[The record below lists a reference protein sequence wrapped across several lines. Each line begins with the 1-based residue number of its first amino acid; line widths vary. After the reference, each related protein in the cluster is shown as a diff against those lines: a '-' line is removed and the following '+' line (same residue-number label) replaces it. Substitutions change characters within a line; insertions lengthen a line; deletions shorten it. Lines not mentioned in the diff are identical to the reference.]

1 MKYGYTILVAMLFFI
16 SASKSPGSEALHPAS
31 SAEPSG
37 ANNKGNAP
45 AYIRF
50 VNQSSLKKL
59 PVVLQ
64 HLDSVLNG
72 PFSGIRKW
80 VGGEG
85 FSVRIYDITCESF
98 EYAAAIVYKGT
109 DSVFQLKLNRFNE
122 KASERALAAT
132 LIHETMHCLLLHLLK
147 RVQKEEEEALQL
159 IVNFGLTQ
167 LQDSSNRYNNDF
179 FILMN
184 KGQEGQHEL
193 IYRLCYPYMVQL
205 LQRFIEKYEGRS
217 AGPLYAQQLMW
228 SGLQGTTAYKKL
240 DEAEKRE
247 IEATL
252 LAAKGV
258 VAWNE
263 N

>member
-1 MKYGYTILVAMLFFI
+1 MKYGYTMVVAMLFFI
-16 SASKSPGSEALHPAS
+16 SPSKSPGPEAGHHPAAS
-31 SAEPSG
+31 PGPSG
-37 ANNKGNAP
+37 ANKKEKASSF
-45 AYIRF
+45 IRF
-50 VNQSSLKKL
+50 VNQSSLEKL

-64 HLDSVLNG
+64 HVDSVLNG
-72 PFSGIRKW
+72 PVPGIKKW
-80 VGGEG
+80 IGEEG

-98 EYAAAIVYKGT
+98 ECAAAIVYRGT

-147 RVQKEEEEALQL
+147 RVQKGDEEALQL
-159 IVNFGLTQ
+159 IMDFGLTR
-167 LQDSSNRYNNDF
+167 QDSSNMYNNDF

-184 KGQEGQHEL
+184 RGQEGQHEL
-193 IYRLCYPYMVQL
+193 MYKLYYSYMVQL

-217 AGPLYAQQLMW
+217 ERSLYAQQLMW

-252 LAAKGV
+252 LAAKGM
-258 VAWNE
+258 AGGNE